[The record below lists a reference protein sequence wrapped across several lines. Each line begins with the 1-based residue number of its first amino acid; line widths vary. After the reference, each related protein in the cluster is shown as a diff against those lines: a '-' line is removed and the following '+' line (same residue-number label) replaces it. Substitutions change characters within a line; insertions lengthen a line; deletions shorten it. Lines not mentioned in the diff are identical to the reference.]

1 MPKGGLRIDILGAS
15 FTIAADEDPQ
25 YLARL
30 LTHFRSV
37 VDLTK
42 QNTGISDPLKIA
54 IVAGLM
60 VCDEVEKA
68 KKMHTQKEDRDSG
81 KDIKAETAEAER
93 LALDLIARI
102 DEALGDL
109 T

>member
-25 YLARL
+25 YLAKL

-60 VCDEVEKA
+60 VCDEVEKS
-68 KKMHTQKEDRDSG
+68 KKAPLFKED
-81 KDIKAETAEAER
+81 KDKEQKAETAEAER

-102 DEALGDL
+102 DEALGNY